1 MSIKEVSPGIFFSEH
16 SIAAFSKSNGKD
28 QATPTN
34 IILEKANIDVEK
46 KGKVEIVSWGSNN
59 DAPQKVLNLIKKIGV
74 AGKVVQVAT
83 AAHFG
88 TGLSLYEEDETGK
101 VVQVPYKKHPKIREF
116 DKRNNF
122 NLFYSES
129 INDLEIHDMCFTE
142 FILSNDFNSINIIK
156 RQQPAHARFVVMN
169 EKTGRIEYVALC
181 ADWDNAT
188 EKNVFIVPCFSQYD
202 YWEDIQAACKEKK
215 INKFIIAFHYVKN
228 GEVYY
233 NQPFWHAPLN
243 NGWADV
249 ILSVPEVKNI
259 ISNQQLQI
267 KYLIHISEE
276 YFQRA
281 YGQDAN
287 GGWNWSN
294 FTPEEQQKKQKE
306 LKQAIDD
313 HLKGKPAAGR
323 SMTAPM
329 FLAPDGKFV
338 KSIEIE
344 PIDDKIK
351 DGAYLPDASAGNY
364 EIAYAKGVDPAIIG
378 AGIPGGKNQSGS
390 GSDKREAYTIL
401 CANMV
406 INRTVS
412 LLIFYL
418 IRDWNK
424 WGDDLDAGFPNII
437 LTTLD
442 KETSGQ
448 TEVNN

>member
-1 MSIKEVSPGIFFSEH
+1 
-16 SIAAFSKSNGKD
+16 
-28 QATPTN
+28 
-34 IILEKANIDVEK
+34 
-46 KGKVEIVSWGSNN
+46 
-59 DAPQKVLNLIKKIGV
+59 
-74 AGKVVQVAT
+74 
-83 AAHFG
+83 
-88 TGLSLYEEDETGK
+88 
-101 VVQVPYKKHPKIREF
+101 
-116 DKRNNF
+116 
-122 NLFYSES
+122 
-129 INDLEIHDMCFTE
+129 
-142 FILSNDFNSINIIK
+142 
-156 RQQPAHARFVVMN
+156 
-169 EKTGRIEYVALC
+169 
-181 ADWDNAT
+181 

-329 FLAPDGKFV
+329 FL
-338 KSIEIE
+338 
-344 PIDDKIK
+344 
-351 DGAYLPDASAGNY
+351 
-364 EIAYAKGVDPAIIG
+364 
-378 AGIPGGKNQSGS
+378 
-390 GSDKREAYTIL
+390 
-401 CANMV
+401 
-406 INRTVS
+406 
-412 LLIFYL
+412 
-418 IRDWNK
+418 
-424 WGDDLDAGFPNII
+424 
-437 LTTLD
+437 
-442 KETSGQ
+442 
-448 TEVNN
+448 